1 MLKFCR
7 NIVKRIRSKKES
19 KEQCCGTCKLRI
31 TSCNNARVCL
41 TKNKSNG
48 VKGQKIYFY
57 VKRPKFKT
65 QKAER
70 KNLKCE
76 S

>member
-31 TSCNNARVCL
+31 TSCNNAKVCP

-48 VKGQKIYFY
+48 VKGQKHVVEEKKQI
-57 VKRPKFKT
+57 KT
-65 QKAER
+65 
-70 KNLKCE
+70 NGN
-76 S
+76 

>member
-31 TSCNNARVCL
+31 TSCNNARVCP
-41 TKNKSNG
+41 TKTKSNG
-48 VKGQKIYFY
+48 EKGQKINFY
-57 VKRPKFKT
+57 IKRPKFKT